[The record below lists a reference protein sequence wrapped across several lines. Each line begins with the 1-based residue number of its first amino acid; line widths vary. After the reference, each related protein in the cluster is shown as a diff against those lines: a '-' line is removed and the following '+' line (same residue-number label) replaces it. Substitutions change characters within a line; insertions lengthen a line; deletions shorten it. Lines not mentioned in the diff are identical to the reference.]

1 MRRRLALLLAS
12 ASLIIGCG
20 GGATP
25 TPVPTAEGTPTPAP
39 TDIYAETPAPSEVVE
54 PTPTPEATATP
65 VAGSKYTVK
74 KGDTLWAI
82 AKKYGITVE
91 ALQAANP
98 KVVPTKMRI
107 GTVLVIPPKP

>member
-25 TPVPTAEGTPTPAP
+25 TPLPTNEATPTPTP
-39 TDIYAETPAPSEVVE
+39 TEIFNESPAPSEIVE

-65 VAGSKYTVK
+65 VAGSTYTVK
-74 KGDTLWAI
+74 KNDTMWAI
-82 AKKYGITVE
+82 AKKFGITVE
-91 ALQAANP
+91 ALRAANP

-107 GTVLVIPPKP
+107 GTVLVIPPKE